1 MQFNDSSTNQGLIQ
15 EYESQL
21 GLNYGDVSGVTVK
34 LQEATRLINRY
45 VHRAVGIILR
55 AQDEWDYDDINHS
68 DYPILTT
75 DLVASQQDYT
85 LPASEK
91 ILKIKRVEINYGS
104 QWVKTE
110 PFDINERGKATDTS
124 SLSDFST
131 TEPFYDMQHNAIFL
145 YPIPT
150 SNVTG
155 GLKIW
160 ITREPTEFATSD
172 TTKEPGIDEEFH
184 SMLAIGA
191 AADFLEAL
199 GSPRAVAKRN
209 LYTQYEQRLALHYG
223 KKQDDRQIVIK
234 SAYTDYR

>member
-1 MQFNDSSTNQGLIQ
+1 MQFNDSSTNSGLIQ
-15 EYESQL
+15 EFEFQT
-21 GLNYGDVSGVTVK
+21 GQNYADVSGVTAK

-55 AQDEWDYDDINHS
+55 SQDEWDYDDINHS

-75 DLVASQQDYT
+75 DLEDGQQDYT

-104 QWVKTE
+104 GWHKAE
-110 PFDINERGKATDTS
+110 PFDINERGKATDTT
-124 SLSDFST
+124 SLADFQTS
-131 TEPFYDMQHNAIFL
+131 EPFYDMQHNAIFF

-150 SNVTG
+150 SDVAG

-160 ITREPTEFATSD
+160 ITREPTEFTTSD

-191 AADFLEAL
+191 AADWLEAL
-199 GSPRAVAKRN
+199 GSPRAPAKRG